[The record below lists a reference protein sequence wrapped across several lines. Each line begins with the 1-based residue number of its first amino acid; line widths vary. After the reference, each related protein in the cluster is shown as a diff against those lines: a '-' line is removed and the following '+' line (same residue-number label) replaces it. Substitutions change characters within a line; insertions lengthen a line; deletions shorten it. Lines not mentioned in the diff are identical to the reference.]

1 MNWKCE
7 KCGQKLKG
15 KEKFCPECAEKTVY
29 RCNGC
34 GKIMD
39 NGKHSHCPI
48 CTTERSEKREE
59 IFKKAGGAVVAAGS
73 LVVAVVTHGKYG
85 GGKS

>member
-59 IFKKAGGAVVAAGS
+59 IFKKAGAR
-73 LVVAVVTHGKYG
+73 
-85 GGKS
+85 